1 MTKHVPSNEDEKA
14 MAEFFA
20 KGGVIQKI
28 PTGVSGREEGVK
40 YPAWGAPRKKAGRPP
55 SEATAAKTT
64 KS

>member
-55 SEATAAKTT
+55 SDATADKAP